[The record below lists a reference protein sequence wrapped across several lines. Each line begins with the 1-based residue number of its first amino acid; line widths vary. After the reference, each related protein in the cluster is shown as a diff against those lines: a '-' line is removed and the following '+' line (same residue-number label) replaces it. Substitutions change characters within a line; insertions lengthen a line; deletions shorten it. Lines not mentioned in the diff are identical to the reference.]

1 MAALYTQTLKTLCDT
16 IAGNETYSGYTNIY
30 KLATNNTVLDTV
42 FLKEYTALYD
52 YKDNTTGND
61 YKKSLFTKILLHYML
76 YELGQETAGYFIY
89 CLNERLI
96 QIMPYYNDM
105 LNSTLLKFDPL
116 QDTNFT
122 RLVTSSSKNENN
134 NVISFN
140 ENYINKQIGKESDTP
155 QGGIE
160 NLEQDRYISYAR
172 INSDD
177 NKKIGNNTTNAN
189 GNASGT
195 TKEHIIGMQKGNFA
209 EAIKQY
215 RNIIINVDN
224 MIIDNLGNLFMGVM

>member
-1 MAALYTQTLKTLCDT
+1 M
-16 IAGNETYSGYTNIY
+16 
-30 KLATNNTVLDTV
+30 
-42 FLKEYTALYD
+42 
-52 YKDNTTGND
+52 
-61 YKKSLFTKILLHYML
+61 
-76 YELGQETAGYFIY
+76 
-89 CLNERLI
+89 
-96 QIMPYYNDM
+96 
-105 LNSTLLKFDPL
+105 

-195 TKEHIIGMQKGNFA
+195 TEEHISGMQKGNFA

-224 MIIDNLGNLFMGVM
+224 MVIDNLGNLFMGVM